1 VNPPCIPFLGMYLT
15 DITFI
20 EQGSSDFLKAEG
32 ADGGSVTTELINFGK
47 RRLVARST
55 REIQLYQDQPYCLEV
70 EPTIEVGGGDVFLFF
85 PFVSDCA
92 SCVAICYLSP
102 ATVALL
108 RSSHIVICCWFPFPF
123 PLLPSVE
130 ISA

>member
-1 VNPPCIPFLGMYLT
+1 MYLT

-70 EPTIEVGGGDVFLFF
+70 EPTIEVGSGGIFFF
-85 PFVSDCA
+85 PLGVRLRFLSGDIRFRTFLGFVDVS
-92 SCVAICYLSP
+92 SGSP
-102 ATVALL
+102 PAVPSFL
-108 RSSHIVICCWFPFPF
+108 CCWFPFPR
-123 PLLPSVE
+123 
-130 ISA
+130 